1 MRINR
6 IKNTSRPLAAAALA
20 ATAAVAG
27 VVASGPAAAS
37 VATAPAAL
45 HHPAATGLDLRGLTL
60 VLNWQIVTGLTSTG
74 GPRVGTDTNYNISIY
89 AADGTLLG
97 TQQGNSLIS
106 YIDPTTGDIYVHQRD
121 VVNIAGGS
129 FVDSGVV
136 DASASYRG
144 VQQTLFVQGV
154 SGTLTGDFGVYQDT
168 VVAHVLPPH
177 IWQASADIELTPSSA
192 LAGDTGLPSSTGQN

>member
-1 MRINR
+1 
-6 IKNTSRPLAAAALA
+6 
-20 ATAAVAG
+20 
-27 VVASGPAAAS
+27 
-37 VATAPAAL
+37 
-45 HHPAATGLDLRGLTL
+45 
-60 VLNWQIVTGLTSTG
+60 
-74 GPRVGTDTNYNISIY
+74 
-89 AADGTLLG
+89 
-97 TQQGNSLIS
+97 
-106 YIDPTTGDIYVHQRD
+106 
-121 VVNIAGGS
+121 
-129 FVDSGVV
+129 V